1 MMKDSNV
8 TTSFNGMTEKEKKL
22 ANEYLQNLRAEM
34 FIRFWDK
41 EFVNAI
47 INSITRGTKKVD
59 VEQIEYKIALKI

>member
-1 MMKDSNV
+1 
-8 TTSFNGMTEKEKKL
+8 MTEKEKNL

-41 EFVNAI
+41 EFANAI

>member
-1 MMKDSNV
+1 
-8 TTSFNGMTEKEKKL
+8 MTEKEKNL

-59 VEQIEYKIALKI
+59 VEQIEYKIALNI

>member
-1 MMKDSNV
+1 
-8 TTSFNGMTEKEKKL
+8 MTEKEKKL

-41 EFVNAI
+41 EFVNTI

-59 VEQIEYKIALKI
+59 VEQNEYKIALKI

>member
-1 MMKDSNV
+1 
-8 TTSFNGMTEKEKKL
+8 MTEKEKNL
-22 ANEYLQNLRAEM
+22 ANEYLQSLRAEM

-47 INSITRGTKKVD
+47 MNSITRGTKKVD